1 MATSTT
7 ASSTNINTARSA
19 GEGNELLDF
28 RDTDA
33 SEQDSSSDDNGSSTD
48 DPAPSGHDSAPQ
60 GKDGLSEALKAER
73 RRTNHLEKE
82 LRGVRQQLTRFSE
95 INPEEYSRLQEAER
109 QKQLL
114 EQQVE
119 LRERQMEEASAKKVA
134 TVAAERDGAQALVLA
149 LRKERLLERAF
160 SEAEGRTGGD
170 GRGTFFDVFKGQL
183 GESFRL
189 SAGKDGADVLEPLDS
204 QGQPLLGDDGRPL
217 STADFLDQLR
227 IHPVYGF
234 LFQQRGAM
242 GASAI
247 TSTPGLGTASATG
260 AFGEVLNPQAMSASE
275 LYRAGFT
282 TSGSRNNRRLACS
295 YGELALLPGLLEP
308 QEHRHGGASQ
318 QHKPGPQSRQ
328 CAP

>member
-1 MATSTT
+1 MATTATHNSSRASDESSEMPEPHLHDTAELESNTTGDYPPDDRQGGIALADAGETSTT
-7 ASSTNINTARSA
+7 ESKA
-19 GEGNELLDF
+19 G
-28 RDTDA
+28 
-33 SEQDSSSDDNGSSTD
+33 
-48 DPAPSGHDSAPQ
+48 SGL
-60 GKDGLSEALKAER
+60 GEALKAER

-189 SAGKDGADVLEPLDS
+189 SAGKDGSDVLEPLDS

-242 GASAI
+242 G
-247 TSTPGLGTASATG
+247 TGTPGLAITPAAGSG
-260 AFGEVLNPQAMSASE
+260 FGEVLNPQAMSASE

-282 TSGSRNNRRLACS
+282 TNGGRNSRR
-295 YGELALLPGLLEP
+295 
-308 QEHRHGGASQ
+308 
-318 QHKPGPQSRQ
+318 
-328 CAP
+328 

>member
-19 GEGNELLDF
+19 GEGNELLDL

-33 SEQDSSSDDNGSSTD
+33 SEQDSSSDDNGGSPD
-48 DPAPSGHDSAPQ
+48 DPAPSGHDQAPQ

-189 SAGKDGADVLEPLDS
+189 SAGKDGTDVLEPLDS

-242 GASAI
+242 TGS
-247 TSTPGLGTASATG
+247 PGLGAAPAAAG

-275 LYRAGFT
+275 LYRAGFVT
-282 TSGSRNNRRLACS
+282 NGRSPRR
-295 YGELALLPGLLEP
+295 
-308 QEHRHGGASQ
+308 
-318 QHKPGPQSRQ
+318 
-328 CAP
+328 

>member
-1 MATSTT
+1 MATT
-7 ASSTNINTARSA
+7 ATHNSSRASD
-19 GEGNELLDF
+19 ESSELLDQHLPELGEPESNSTADYSPAE
-28 RDTDA
+28 RQVGIALADA
-33 SEQDSSSDDNGSSTD
+33 DEPSTTEIQPSS
-48 DPAPSGHDSAPQ
+48 
-60 GKDGLSEALKAER
+60 GLGDALKAER
-73 RRTNHLEKE
+73 RRSNNLEKE
-82 LRGVRQQLTRFSE
+82 LRGLRQQLTRFSE
-95 INPEEYSRLQEAER
+95 INPEEYARLQQAER

-119 LRERQMEEASAKKVA
+119 LRERQMEEASARKVA
-134 TVAAERDGAQALVLA
+134 AVAAERDAAHERVQE

-170 GRGTFFDVFKGQL
+170 GRGTFFQVFKGQL

-189 SAGKDGADVLEPLDS
+189 TTSKDGIDVLEPLDS

-242 GASAI
+242 TGS
-247 TSTPGLGTASATG
+247 PGLGAAPAAAG

-275 LYRAGFT
+275 LYRAGFVT
-282 TSGSRNNRRLACS
+282 NGRSPRR
-295 YGELALLPGLLEP
+295 
-308 QEHRHGGASQ
+308 
-318 QHKPGPQSRQ
+318 
-328 CAP
+328 

>member
-7 ASSTNINTARSA
+7 ASSTNINTARSS
-19 GEGNELLDF
+19 GEGNELLDL

-33 SEQDSSSDDNGSSTD
+33 SEQESASDDNGSSTD
-48 DPAPSGHDSAPQ
+48 DLAPSGHEPATK

-189 SAGKDGADVLEPLDS
+189 SAGKDGSDVLEPLDS

-242 GASAI
+242 G
-247 TSTPGLGTASATG
+247 TGTPGLAITPAAGSS
-260 AFGEVLNPQAMSASE
+260 FGEVLNPQAMSASE

-282 TSGSRNNRRLACS
+282 TSGGRNSRR
-295 YGELALLPGLLEP
+295 
-308 QEHRHGGASQ
+308 
-318 QHKPGPQSRQ
+318 
-328 CAP
+328 

>member
-1 MATSTT
+1 MATTATHNSSRASDESSEMPEPHLHDTAELESNTTGDYPPDDRQGGIALADAGETSTT
-7 ASSTNINTARSA
+7 ESKA
-19 GEGNELLDF
+19 G
-28 RDTDA
+28 
-33 SEQDSSSDDNGSSTD
+33 
-48 DPAPSGHDSAPQ
+48 SGL
-60 GKDGLSEALKAER
+60 GEALKAER

-189 SAGKDGADVLEPLDS
+189 SAGKDGSDVLEPLDS

-242 GASAI
+242 G
-247 TSTPGLGTASATG
+247 TGTPGLAITPATG
-260 AFGEVLNPQAMSASE
+260 SGFGEVLNPQAMSASE

-282 TSGSRNNRRLACS
+282 TNGGRNSRR
-295 YGELALLPGLLEP
+295 
-308 QEHRHGGASQ
+308 
-318 QHKPGPQSRQ
+318 
-328 CAP
+328 

>member
-33 SEQDSSSDDNGSSTD
+33 SEQDSSSDDNGGSPD

-160 SEAEGRTGGD
+160 SEAEGRTGDD

-189 SAGKDGADVLEPLDS
+189 SAGKDGTDVLEPIDS
-204 QGQPLLGDDGRPL
+204 QGQSLLGDDGRPL

-242 GASAI
+242 GTGTLGLAI
-247 TSTPGLGTASATG
+247 TPAASG
-260 AFGEVLNPQAMSASE
+260 GFGEVLNPQALSAS
-275 LYRAGFT
+275 
-282 TSGSRNNRRLACS
+282 
-295 YGELALLPGLLEP
+295 
-308 QEHRHGGASQ
+308 
-318 QHKPGPQSRQ
+318 
-328 CAP
+328 

>member
-1 MATSTT
+1 MATTT
-7 ASSTNINTARSA
+7 THNSSRTTDESSELLEQHLPELVEPESSSTA
-19 GEGNELLDF
+19 DF
-28 RDTDA
+28 PPAERQGGIALADA
-33 SEQDSSSDDNGSSTD
+33 EETSSSEIQPSS
-48 DPAPSGHDSAPQ
+48 
-60 GKDGLSEALKAER
+60 GLGDALKAER
-73 RRTNHLEKE
+73 RRSNNLEKE
-82 LRGVRQQLTRFSE
+82 LRGLRQQLTRFSE
-95 INPEEYSRLQEAER
+95 INPEEYARLQQAER

-119 LRERQMEEASAKKVA
+119 LRERQMEEASARKVA
-134 TVAAERDGAQALVLA
+134 AVAAERDAAHERVQE

-170 GRGTFFDVFKGQL
+170 GRGTFFQVFKGQL

-189 SAGKDGADVLEPLDS
+189 TTSKDGIDVLEPLDS

-242 GASAI
+242 TGS
-247 TSTPGLGTASATG
+247 PGLGAAPAAAG

-275 LYRAGFT
+275 LYRAGFVT
-282 TSGSRNNRRLACS
+282 NGRSPRR
-295 YGELALLPGLLEP
+295 
-308 QEHRHGGASQ
+308 
-318 QHKPGPQSRQ
+318 
-328 CAP
+328 

>member
-1 MATSTT
+1 MATTAAHNSSRTT
-7 ASSTNINTARSA
+7 DESSELLEQHLPELGEPESSSTADYPPSERQGGTALA
-19 GEGNELLDF
+19 
-28 RDTDA
+28 DA
-33 SEQDSSSDDNGSSTD
+33 EEPSTSEIQPSS
-48 DPAPSGHDSAPQ
+48 
-60 GKDGLSEALKAER
+60 GLGDALKAER
-73 RRTNHLEKE
+73 RRSNNLEKE
-82 LRGVRQQLTRFSE
+82 LRGLRQQLTRFSE
-95 INPEEYSRLQEAER
+95 INPEEYARLQQAER

-119 LRERQMEEASAKKVA
+119 LRERQMEEASARKVA
-134 TVAAERDGAQALVLA
+134 AVAAERDAAHERVQE

-170 GRGTFFDVFKGQL
+170 GRGTFFQVFKGQL

-189 SAGKDGADVLEPLDS
+189 TTSKDGIDVLEPLDS

-242 GASAI
+242 TGS
-247 TSTPGLGTASATG
+247 PGLGAAPAAAG

-275 LYRAGFT
+275 LYRAGFVT
-282 TSGSRNNRRLACS
+282 NGRSPRR
-295 YGELALLPGLLEP
+295 
-308 QEHRHGGASQ
+308 
-318 QHKPGPQSRQ
+318 
-328 CAP
+328 

>member
-19 GEGNELLDF
+19 GEGNELLDL

-33 SEQDSSSDDNGSSTD
+33 SEQESASDDNGGSAD
-48 DPAPSGHDSAPQ
+48 DPAPSGYEPAPQ

-73 RRTNHLEKE
+73 RRSNNLEKE

-189 SAGKDGADVLEPLDS
+189 SAGKDGSDVLEPLDS

-242 GASAI
+242 GTGAI
-247 TSTPGLGTASATG
+247 GAGGLGNATG
-260 AFGEVLNPQAMSASE
+260 LGAGAVASGGFGKVLNPQAMSASE
-275 LYRAGFT
+275 LYRAGFVT
-282 TSGSRNNRRLACS
+282 KGRSPRR
-295 YGELALLPGLLEP
+295 
-308 QEHRHGGASQ
+308 
-318 QHKPGPQSRQ
+318 
-328 CAP
+328 